1 MFLVNKKT
9 NEAFSLSYDDEVA
22 ESPRWNDN
30 LGTLWLFDSASQSDD
45 GNHPQ
50 CMGDALVEL
59 IGEQDY
65 QRLIDPDYHR
75 YESLKDQFYRL
86 GYKHGYLLQPV
97 TRYEHTQVR
106 YYRGAGVGFDYA
118 ICGVI
123 FAPLKDIRQEYGV
136 KRITKKIRQR
146 VMDVFDKELATFTDY
161 ENGDVFTL
169 DYYADASEDAPSE
182 VMYEI
187 YLSEGEFSEDPHTIY
202 QYAKDYYGNEIG
214 DEKDWVATESLED
227 QEMMEQVLN

>member
-86 GYKHGYLLQPV
+86 GYKHGYLLQPL
-97 TRYEHTQVR
+97 TR
-106 YYRGAGVGFDYA
+106 
-118 ICGVI
+118 
-123 FAPLKDIRQEYGV
+123 
-136 KRITKKIRQR
+136 
-146 VMDVFDKELATFTDY
+146 
-161 ENGDVFTL
+161 
-169 DYYADASEDAPSE
+169 
-182 VMYEI
+182 
-187 YLSEGEFSEDPHTIY
+187 
-202 QYAKDYYGNEIG
+202 
-214 DEKDWVATESLED
+214 
-227 QEMMEQVLN
+227 

>member
-9 NEAFSLSYDDEVA
+9 NEAFSLSYDEVA

>member
-1 MFLVNKKT
+1 MFLINKKT
-9 NEAFSLSYDDEVA
+9 NEAFSLSYDEA
-22 ESPRWNDN
+22 TESPRWNDN

-75 YESLKDQFYRL
+75 YERLCDQFYRL

-106 YYRGAGVGFDYA
+106 YYRGAGRGFDYA

-146 VMDVFDKELATFTDY
+146 VMDVFDKELATFTNY
-161 ENGDVFTL
+161 ENGDVLTL

-187 YLSEGEFSEDPHTIY
+187 YLSEGEFPEDPHTIY
-202 QYAKDYYGNEIG
+202 RYAKDYYGDEIG
-214 DEKDWVATESLED
+214 DEKDWVATESLES
-227 QEMMEQVLN
+227 QEMMEIGA

>member
-1 MFLVNKKT
+1 MFLINKKT
-9 NEAFSLSYDDEVA
+9 NEAFSLSYDDEAA

-30 LGTLWLFDSASQSDD
+30 LGTLWLFDNASQSDD

-50 CMGDALVEL
+50 CMGDALAEL

-97 TRYEHTQVR
+97 TRYKHTQVR
-106 YYRGAGVGFDYA
+106 YYRGAGMGFDYA

-123 FAPLKDIRQEYGV
+123 FAPLKDIRQYYGV

-146 VMDVFDKELATFTDY
+146 VMDNFDKELETFTDY
-161 ENGDVFTL
+161 ANGDVFML
-169 DYYADASEDAPSE
+169 NYYDDASEDTPTE
-182 VMYEI
+182 TMYEI
-187 YLSEGEFSEDPHTIY
+187 YLSGGEFPEDPHTIY